1 MKSLLRHS
9 LLAVAAASALAGS
22 VNVFAKDTLETEKDK
37 VSYMIGMDM
46 GFNRYDLKRGPNDDW
61 TARVTLPV
69 CTASRADWIME
80 LNLDGQFYSLPFTT
94 R

>member
-1 MKSLLRHS
+1 
-9 LLAVAAASALAGS
+9 
-22 VNVFAKDTLETEKDK
+22 
-37 VSYMIGMDM
+37 MDM